1 MLHRALHTVS
11 LFCCLIVA
19 ASFVLFAHD
28 QVAGASQHQAAAVV
42 GPTAVASTTVSNDGA
57 ATVHHGQPRIFIDGV
72 TKTLTAPFASLVNSS
87 NPWVGHGVPA
97 ALALVVYGLGL
108 GLIARYAREQT
119 YQPNDPR

>member
-1 MLHRALHTVS
+1 MLHRALHLVS

-28 QVAGASQHQAAAVV
+28 QVAGASQHQTAEVV
-42 GPTAVASTTVSNDGA
+42 GPTAVASTNVSSDRT
-57 ATVHHGQPRIFIDGV
+57 ATVHHSQPRVFIDGV
-72 TKTLTAPFASLVNSS
+72 TKTLTAPFTSLVSSS
-87 NPWVGHGVPA
+87 NPWVDHGVPA

-119 YQPNDPR
+119 YAPREP